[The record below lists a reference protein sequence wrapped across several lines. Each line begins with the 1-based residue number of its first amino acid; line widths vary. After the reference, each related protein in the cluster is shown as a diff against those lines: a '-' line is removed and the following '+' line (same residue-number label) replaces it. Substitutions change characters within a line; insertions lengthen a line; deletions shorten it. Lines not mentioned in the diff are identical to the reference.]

1 MTSRCARVLAA
12 ALLVLCGA
20 VLLTAQAPPRHFL
33 WTVRGEGP
41 SVAYLLGSLHVL
53 TPDFYPLPERIEQ
66 AFAASGT
73 LVEEIDLAEMESP
86 DALMAAMGKAIFA
99 DGRTLDQVI
108 SPALYARVA
117 EKAAPAGLPMAA
129 LARMKPWMV
138 AVSLTAPAMK
148 QAGFDPA
155 MGVDRHFF
163 DRARAA
169 GVPVEGLETLA
180 YQLDRF
186 DTLPMPLQA
195 GMLEAAMDDLETQ
208 IAQVR
213 VIADAWARGDVPT
226 VERLLLAAFKDAPDI
241 NERLLAERNRNWVP
255 KVDECLTRATPC
267 FIVVGAAHLVG
278 PDSLVALLR
287 AKGYDVVQQ

>member
-1 MTSRCARVLAA
+1 MTSRRTRILAA

-86 DALMAAMGKAIFA
+86 ETLMAAMSKAVFL
-99 DGRTLDQVI
+99 DGRTLEQVI

-117 EKAAPAGLPMAA
+117 GKAAPAGLPMTA

-169 GVPVEGLETLA
+169 GIPVEGLETLA

-186 DTLPMPLQA
+186 DTLPMALQA

-213 VIADAWARGDVPT
+213 VIAGAWARGDVT
-226 VERLLLAAFKDAPDI
+226 VIERLLLEGFRDAPELT
-241 NERLLAERNRNWVP
+241 ERFLVERNRNWVP
-255 KVDECLTRATPC
+255 KVDDCLARPRPC

-287 AKGYDVVQQ
+287 TKGYDVVQQ

>member
-1 MTSRCARVLAA
+1 MLVTM
-12 ALLVLCGA
+12 LLVCGA
-20 VLLTAQAPPRHFL
+20 MLLRAQEPARHFL

-41 SVAYLLGSLHVL
+41 TVAYLVGSLHVL
-53 TPDFYPLPERIEQ
+53 TPDFYPLPEPFERALE
-66 AFAASGT
+66 ASGT

-86 DALMAAMGKAIFA
+86 ATITAAMGRALFL
-99 DGRTLDQVI
+99 DGRTLDAVV
-108 SPALYARVA
+108 PKPLYDRVV
-117 EKAAPAGLPMAA
+117 EKAAASGLPIQA

-148 QAGFDPA
+148 QAGFEPA
-155 MGVDRHFF
+155 HGVDRHFF

-169 GVPVEGLETLA
+169 GMPIEALETVA

-186 DTLPMPLQA
+186 DSLPMPLQA
-195 GMLEAAMDDLETQ
+195 QMLEAVLDDLETQ

-213 VIADAWARGDVPT
+213 VIAEAWSRGDVPA
-226 VERLLLAAFKDAPDI
+226 VERLLLEAFRDAPEVA
-241 NERLLAERNRNWVP
+241 ERLLTERNRNWVP
-255 KVDECLTRATPC
+255 KVDDCLGRPRPC

-287 AKGYDVVQQ
+287 AEGYEVVQQ

>member
-1 MTSRCARVLAA
+1 MTSRRVRLLAA
-12 ALLVLCGA
+12 ALLALCG
-20 VLLTAQAPPRHFL
+20 VVLTAAQEPPRHFL

-66 AFAASGT
+66 AFTASGT
-73 LVEEIDLAEMESP
+73 LVEEVDLTEMESP
-86 DALMAAMGKAIFA
+86 DALMVAMRKAIFT
-99 DGRTLDQVI
+99 DGRTLEQVI
-108 SPALYARVA
+108 SPELYARVA

-129 LARMKPWMV
+129 LTRMKPWMV

-148 QAGFDPA
+148 QAGLDPA
-155 MGVDRHFF
+155 LGVDRHFF
-163 DRARAA
+163 NRARAA
-169 GVPVEGLETLA
+169 GTPIEGLETLA

-208 IAQVR
+208 IAEVR

-226 VERLLLAAFKDAPDI
+226 VERLLLAAFKNAPEI
-241 NERLLAERNRNWVP
+241 NERLLVERNRNWVP
-255 KVDECLTRATPC
+255 KVDDCLTRAEPC

-287 AKGYDVVQQ
+287 AKGYEVVQQ